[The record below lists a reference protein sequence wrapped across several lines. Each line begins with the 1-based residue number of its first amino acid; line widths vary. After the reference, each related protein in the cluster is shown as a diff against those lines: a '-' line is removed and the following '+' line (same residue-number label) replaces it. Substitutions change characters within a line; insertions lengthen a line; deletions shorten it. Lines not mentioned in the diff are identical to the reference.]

1 MSQTSIPQ
9 EGVAKLVARGNR
21 RATIRYRCAP
31 ATVGKGFSDD
41 DHEFQRAW
49 IIDLS
54 LKGIGIQVTRP
65 LAPGHLIIVT
75 IKSNDGTKTFELSAH
90 VMHCDALP
98 QGEWSVGCELT
109 VPLSPDELE
118 QLL

>member
-1 MSQTSIPQ
+1 VSQTSIPPDT
-9 EGVAKLVARGNR
+9 VAKLVAKSNR

-31 ATVGKGFSDD
+31 ATVAKVFSTD

-54 LKGIGIQVTRP
+54 LKGIGMQLTRP
-65 LAPGHLIIVT
+65 LDAGRLVIVSM
-75 IKSNDGTKTFELSAH
+75 KSNDGAKTFELSAR
-90 VMHCDALP
+90 VMHCNPAP
-98 QGEWSVGCELT
+98 QGEYSIGCELIE
-109 VPLSPDELE
+109 PLSADELE

>member
-1 MSQTSIPQ
+1 MSQASIPQ
-9 EGVAKLVARGNR
+9 EGMAKPIPRGNR

-31 ATVGKGFSDD
+31 ATVGKVFSAGDQ
-41 DHEFQRAW
+41 EFQRAW

-54 LKGIGIQVTRP
+54 LKGIGMEVSRP
-65 LAPGHLIIVT
+65 LEAGHLII
-75 IKSNDGTKTFELSAH
+75 IAMRENPGGKIHELSAR
-90 VMHCDALP
+90 VMYCDALA
-98 QGEWSVGCELT
+98 QGTWSIGGELT